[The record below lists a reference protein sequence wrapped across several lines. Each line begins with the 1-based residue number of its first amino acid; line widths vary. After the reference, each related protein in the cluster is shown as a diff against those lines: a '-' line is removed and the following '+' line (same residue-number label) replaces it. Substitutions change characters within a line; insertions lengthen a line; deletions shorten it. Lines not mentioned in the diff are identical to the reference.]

1 MPCSN
6 LKLFLFAVLLAGL
19 SWTQPVQGQ
28 GQSQQS
34 FVAQPTSQ
42 ATSQATPH
50 RRAALRLGISQ
61 RARES
66 VTAGSPSG

>member
-6 LKLFLFAVLLAGL
+6 LRLFLFAVLLAGL

-34 FVAQPTSQ
+34 SVAQPTSQ
-42 ATSQATPH
+42 ATPH
-50 RRAALRLGISQ
+50 GRAALRLGISQ

-66 VTAGSPSG
+66 VTGGSPSG